1 MKQLGF
7 LFLMLFSTV
16 LFSCKTTQEINRK
29 RSNLDKLTPQEI
41 LVKNSTNPKMKGL
54 LAIKSKVYF
63 KTPKL
68 SDSFKMHIRMK
79 RDSIIWISAT
89 YYKVEVARF
98 VFTQD
103 SVKMIDRKNEKY
115 YLGGYT
121 FIQNLYNVPFNFS
134 SLQATILG
142 EPYDQS
148 KYKKVRSYTS
158 KGNYIVAGL
167 SELEFKKPKGEIKT
181 QQQIYT
187 EWYAG
192 EEFLIAKSKISES
205 KTKKSFTSEILERKT
220 TNGIPVPVKA
230 NYVILGAKRMSF
242 EAENL
247 KITQPETQSYPLSI
261 SLKYES
267 LF

>member
-1 MKQLGF
+1 MKQLRF
-7 LFLMLFSTV
+7 LFLILFSAV
-16 LFSCKTTQEINRK
+16 LFSCKTTQEINRQ
-29 RSNLDKLTPQEI
+29 RSSLEKLTPQEI
-41 LVKNSTNPKMKGL
+41 IVKNDANPKMKGL
-54 LAIKSKVYF
+54 VAIKSKVYF

-98 VFTQD
+98 VFTED
-103 SVKMIDRKNEKY
+103 SVKMIDRKNGKY
-115 YLGGYT
+115 YVGGYT

-148 KYKKVRSYTS
+148 NYKKVRSYTS

-167 SELEFKKPKGEIKT
+167 GELEFKKPNGEKKT

-187 EWYAG
+187 EWFSG

-205 KTKKSFTSEILERKT
+205 KTKKSFTSEIIERKT
-220 TNGIPVPVKA
+220 TNGIPFPVKS
-230 NYVILGAKRMSF
+230 NYVILGAEEMSF
-242 EAENL
+242 KADNM
-247 KITQPETQSYPLSI
+247 KITQPESQSYPLTI
-261 SLKYES
+261 SPKYAP

>member
-1 MKQLGF
+1 MNRICF
-7 LFLMLFSTV
+7 LLFFGIAIALS
-16 LFSCKTTQEINRK
+16 SCKTTQEIERT
-29 RSNLDKLTPQEI
+29 RSNLEKLSPEEI
-41 LVKNSTNPKMKGL
+41 VQKSKTNSRLQGS
-54 LAIKSKVYF
+54 LALKSKVYF
-63 KTPKL
+63 KTSKL

-115 YLGGYT
+115 YKGGYT

-142 EPYDQS
+142 EPYDHS
-148 KYKKVRSYTS
+148 GYKKVRAYTS

-167 SELEFKKPKGEIKT
+167 TELEFTKPNGEKKS

-187 EWYAG
+187 EWFS
-192 EEFLIAKSKISES
+192 EKTFEVVKSKISES
-205 KTKKSFTSEILERKT
+205 KTKKSFSAEILERE
-220 TNGIPVPVKA
+220 NVEGVQIPLKST
-230 NYVILGAKRMSF
+230 YVVTGNDEMSF
-242 EAENL
+242 KAENL
-247 KITQPETQSYPLSI
+247 KITVPETQSYPLTI
-261 SLKYES
+261 SAKYEP

>member
-7 LFLMLFSTV
+7 LFLIGFSAL
-16 LFSCKTTQEINRK
+16 LFSCKTTQEIERK
-29 RSNLDKLTPQEI
+29 RSNLEKLTPQEI
-41 LVKNSTNPKMKGL
+41 LVKNNTNPKLKGE

-121 FIQNLYNVPFNFS
+121 YIQNLYNVPFNFS

-148 KYKKVRSYTS
+148 NYKKVRSYTS
-158 KGNYIVAGL
+158 KGNYIIAGL
-167 SELEFKKPKGEIKT
+167 SELEFKKPNGEVKT

-187 EWYAG
+187 EWFSG
-192 EEFLIAKSKISES
+192 EKFLISKSKISES
-205 KTKKSFTSEILERKT
+205 KTKKSFSSEIVERKMQ
-220 TNGIPVPVKA
+220 NGIALPLKA
-230 NYVILGAKRMSF
+230 NYSVVSVEEVF
-242 EAENL
+242 FNAENW
-247 KITQPETQSYPLSI
+247 KITQPESQSYPLSI
-261 SLKYES
+261 SSKYEP

>member
-1 MKQLGF
+1 M
-7 LFLMLFSTV
+7 
-16 LFSCKTTQEINRK
+16 
-29 RSNLDKLTPQEI
+29 
-41 LVKNSTNPKMKGL
+41 
-54 LAIKSKVYF
+54 
-63 KTPKL
+63 
-68 SDSFKMHIRMK
+68 
-79 RDSIIWISAT
+79 
-89 YYKVEVARF
+89 
-98 VFTQD
+98 
-103 SVKMIDRKNEKY
+103 
-115 YLGGYT
+115 
-121 FIQNLYNVPFNFS
+121 PFNFS

-205 KTKKSFTSEILERKT
+205 KTKKSFTSQILERKT
-220 TNGIPVPVKA
+220 TNGIPIPVKA
-230 NYVILGAKRMSF
+230 NYVIIGAERMSF

>member
-1 MKQLGF
+1 MKRLGF
-7 LFLMLFSTV
+7 LFIVLISTG
-16 LFSCKTTQEINRK
+16 LFSCKTTQEIERK
-29 RSNLDKLTPQEI
+29 RSNLAKLTPQEI
-41 LVKNSTNPKMKGL
+41 LVKNSANPRLNGL
-54 LAIKSKVYF
+54 LAIKSKVNF

-103 SVKMIDRKNEKY
+103 SVKMIDRKNGKY
-115 YLGGYT
+115 FLGGYT
-121 FIQNLYNVPFNFS
+121 FIQNMYNVPFNFS

-148 KYKKVRSYTS
+148 NYKKVRSYTS

-167 SELEFKKPKGEIKT
+167 SELEFKKPNGEIKT

-187 EWYAG
+187 EWFSG
-192 EEFLIAKSKISES
+192 DQFLVSKSKISES
-205 KTKKSFTSEILERKT
+205 KTKKSFTSEIIERKIS
-220 TNGIPVPVKA
+220 NGIPFPVKA
-230 NYVILGAKRMSF
+230 NYVAIGTEEMYFKS
-242 EAENL
+242 ENL
-247 KITQPETQSYPLSI
+247 KITQPEKQSYPLTI
-261 SLKYES
+261 SSKYAPI
-267 LF
+267 F